1 MIRLLSLLAALAALL
16 VCAGPAHADTYD
28 DNPATASRGGGDVW
42 IFARATDGAIY
53 ERHWTGSAWTDWW
66 SLGGTATSGPAAVGY
81 GRQILVFMRGGDG
94 AIYQK
99 TLTDSKWSEWVSLG
113 GYATSAPAATV
124 RRGSEGY
131 VDIAVKGGDNAIHLR
146 TYQPGVGWHAWGS
159 LGGNLT
165 SAPAL
170 SSQSAGVLNVFARG
184 TDGAVYQRGWSGSA
198 WSDWINLGGGI
209 IGAPAT
215 VARTEN
221 VVNVYA
227 RGAGNT
233 VYQRGWTATT
243 GWSAWFQLDKIPV
256 GSTPAAGGGGAL
268 HEWLIARSGS
278 GLLYKEWNGSAWTG
292 WNTLGAVA
300 LPPPPPPAP
309 APVPPQDGEV
319 GLETGLRCTPPG
331 GRARV
336 RIKVRKP
343 RSGKKARV
351 RKIVF
356 FTKGK
361 GRAIRVDR
369 KAPWVVRIRVN
380 RPAGKTG
387 RVYARVYYKRS
398 ANGKLHRK
406 TVSRRYKVC
415 R

>member
-1 MIRLLSLLAALAALL
+1 MIVRSRRSVKSKLHESRDAFCCISSALAATP
-16 VCAGPAHADTYD
+16 PA
-28 DNPATASRGGGDVW
+28 
-42 IFARATDGAIY
+42 FAAFPGA
-53 ERHWTGSAWTDWW
+53 
-66 SLGGTATSGPAAVGY
+66 
-81 GRQILVFMRGGDG
+81 
-94 AIYQK
+94 
-99 TLTDSKWSEWVSLG
+99 
-113 GYATSAPAATV
+113 
-124 RRGSEGY
+124 
-131 VDIAVKGGDNAIHLR
+131 N
-146 TYQPGVGWHAWGS
+146 
-159 LGGNLT
+159 
-165 SAPAL
+165 
-170 SSQSAGVLNVFARG
+170 
-184 TDGAVYQRGWSGSA
+184 
-198 WSDWINLGGGI
+198 
-209 IGAPAT
+209 
-215 VARTEN
+215 
-221 VVNVYA
+221 A